1 MEHLWA
7 PWRMEYILS
16 SKSQGCIFCDK
27 PAENQDEANY
37 ILFRGERN
45 FVILNSWPYNP
56 GHLMVAPYRHVAGLE
71 DLSDEELWE
80 HSDMTR
86 RCVAGLKAT
95 LHPDGFNIGLNI
107 GGMAGAGVIGHIHT
121 HIVPRWGGDV
131 NFMPVISDT
140 RVLPEGLA
148 STYRKLKGG
157 IQP

>member
-16 SKSQGCIFCDK
+16 SKSQGCVFCDK

-56 GHLMVAPYRHVAGLE
+56 GHLMVAPYRHAAELE

-80 HSDMTR
+80 HSDMIR
-86 RCVAGLKAT
+86 RCVAGLKTT
-95 LHPDGFNIGLNI
+95 LYPNGFNIGINI
-107 GGMAGAGVIGHIHT
+107 GGVAGAGVIGHIHT

-140 RVLPEGLA
+140 RVLPEALA
-148 STYRKLKGG
+148 STYRKLKGR